1 MEITKILLD
10 HLELKPVDS
19 LSSIPLYLQ
28 IYADLHGIIRSGRF
42 NPGDM
47 LPPEIDLAQAY
58 GVGRQTIR
66 EAIARLVD
74 DHLLERF
81 AGRGTFI
88 KAHQDRAKFYLDRS
102 FTQQIAEMGMVAGS
116 EVLNMYSGVVDE
128 NSPRPLLSKPGSPCL
143 HLTRLRLGDGEPI
156 GVQYTVILT
165 ELCPNLEKFDFN
177 VSSLYHV
184 LSTEYRLQMIEISH
198 VVTAVSASD
207 LFVGLLRTPVGA
219 PLLLVKTVAFLESGD
234 PIEATTSYYRADRY
248 EFSVVHSYQDCD

>member
-1 MEITKILLD
+1 METTKILLD
-10 HLELKPVDS
+10 TLELSPVDS
-19 LSSIPLYLQ
+19 LSSVPLYLQ
-28 IYADLHGIIRSGRF
+28 IYTDLHNIIRSGRF

-74 DHLLERF
+74 ENLLERF

-88 KAHQDRAKFYLDRS
+88 KAQADRTKFYLDRS
-102 FTQQIAEMGMVAGS
+102 FTQQITEMGMAPGS
-116 EVLNMYSGVVDE
+116 EVLNIYTGIVDE
-128 NSPRPLLSKPGSPCL
+128 NSPKALLAKYGSPCL
-143 HLTRLRLGDGEPI
+143 HLTRLRLADGEPI

-165 ELCPNLEKFDFN
+165 DLCPGLGEHDFN
-177 VSSLYHV
+177 TSSLYHI

-198 VVTAVSASD
+198 IVTAVSASD
-207 LFVGLLRTPVGA
+207 LFVGLLRTAIGA
-219 PLLLVKTVAFLESGD
+219 PLLLVKTVAYLEGGD

-248 EFSVVHSYQDCD
+248 EFSVVHSFQDCD